1 MSNNTHRTQ
10 KKAQPA
16 PPSARL
22 VQLVAALGNGTGL
35 DAHACF
41 AERMGRL
48 FDLSDT
54 IALDAAYKYQSM
66 GPFRPEEGLTERLRA
81 DFNQTRDTLLNGIT
95 LSFDPGDA
103 KVKLRL
109 PQTIETPPVFKPYER
124 FYLSHQRQLI
134 TAIQY
139 LRQRLRDGFTAQ
151 NHTLAQLAVLD
162 TVFDNTLAS
171 YGRYC
176 FGAIPMVLGKR
187 FRSLWRAH
195 RNQQQEDQ
203 PDPMDAW
210 VAPGGWLHQFRQE
223 MQTLLLAELETRL
236 EPVQGL
242 LDALNHEEPLPQ

>member
-1 MSNNTHRTQ
+1 M
-10 KKAQPA
+10 
-16 PPSARL
+16 
-22 VQLVAALGNGTGL
+22 AALGNGTGL
-35 DAHACF
+35 GTHACF

-109 PQTIETPPVFKPYER
+109 PETIETPPVFKPYER

-139 LRQRLRDGFTAQ
+139 LRQRLRDGFAAQ
-151 NHTLAQLAVLD
+151 NHTRPARRARHGVRQHSGQLWPLLLRRHTDGAGQTLSLSLAGAPQS
-162 TVFDNTLAS
+162 TT
-171 YGRYC
+171 GRSARSGRRLG
-176 FGAIPMVLGKR
+176 GA
-187 FRSLWRAH
+187 
-195 RNQQQEDQ
+195 
-203 PDPMDAW
+203 
-210 VAPGGWLHQFRQE
+210 GGWLHQFRQE